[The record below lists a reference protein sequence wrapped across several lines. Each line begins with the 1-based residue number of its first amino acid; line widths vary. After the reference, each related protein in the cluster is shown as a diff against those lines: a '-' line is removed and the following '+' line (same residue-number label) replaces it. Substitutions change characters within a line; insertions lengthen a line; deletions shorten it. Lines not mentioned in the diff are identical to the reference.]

1 MAHVQF
7 ASKYRNCT
15 CPSSIRFAVMYNYT
29 RNFQL
34 IGDSVVYL
42 FTPQTSALRYGCPDL
57 RNRLVT
63 KPKSLK
69 HMYIFDRLVDFVH
82 ESRRFS
88 GVSGGCIFT
97 HPLSEG
103 QFQVAGSQLHV
114 HGVFTAARVMFAVVV
129 VIISI
134 VALRVVYIHVTAVQ
148 VCGQVVTGSG
158 EGCCYRSIPGAGSD

>member
-1 MAHVQF
+1 
-7 ASKYRNCT
+7 
-15 CPSSIRFAVMYNYT
+15 MYSYT
-29 RNFQL
+29 RISNNHGSFRAC
-34 IGDSVVYL
+34 L
-42 FTPQTSALRYGCPDL
+42 FIRTVPPSRYICFSLRARCDL
-57 RNRLVT
+57 GR
-63 KPKSLK
+63 KSPIHVHKLES
-69 HMYIFDRLVDFVH
+69 FVGFVH
-82 ESRRFS
+82 IICGFS